1 MKKKAK
7 SRVII
12 PKPGTSTGNQAPKQG
27 NGGGVLMH
35 RGAGDFGPGA
45 GYGGSGMEGW
55 SAPRAGDYELYR
67 EISSHPAV
75 TEVMSIFRA
84 PITTNGWTWVT
95 QATSRQGRQRK
106 APAGEVTAHGVPQEI
121 VDFCRSTLDP
131 LIPALVEDCLRAM
144 EFGCAKFEKIWS
156 NDGRRLILEE
166 LKPLAFDPEQTA
178 ILVEPITGK
187 FMGLRQRF
195 GQEQVTLAPN
205 KCFLYTYG
213 GEPGELHGRSQ
224 HESIRRTYG
233 RYEDVAQAFKRYLC
247 KITKI
252 IVQIHYPDG
261 VSQLAG
267 GAPYPND
274 WIAQQILDAIAEGH
288 SVRFQNL
295 FSSVDP
301 HSNKDMAIAAALAG
315 KSSWIVSAVDV
326 GDKAD
331 HTDGMIKALSYW
343 DKLLARGWMVAER
356 AAFEAVK
363 SGSRADAEQH
373 SNTGDISKQVVA
385 NNVFR
390 AIRRYVVNDV
400 LLYNFGVQAVN
411 SVWPEPDEIT
421 ENRVAGAERFIL
433 AKMQNPTY
441 SAFDAIVNLP
451 DTVEIANL
459 PLMPDY
465 AAKLEDF
472 NSIQRKILE
481 QSAKPQPAP
490 VLPAAE
496 PTPASGN
503 GNGQIHF
510 HSVELAKKKNGK
522 KNGAL
527 KLSSRVHRLNRL
539 IEG

>member
-1 MKKKAK
+1 
-7 SRVII
+7 
-12 PKPGTSTGNQAPKQG
+12 
-27 NGGGVLMH
+27 
-35 RGAGDFGPGA
+35 
-45 GYGGSGMEGW
+45 
-55 SAPRAGDYELYR
+55 
-67 EISSHPAV
+67 
-75 TEVMSIFRA
+75 
-84 PITTNGWTWVT
+84 
-95 QATSRQGRQRK
+95 
-106 APAGEVTAHGVPQEI
+106 
-121 VDFCRSTLDP
+121 
-131 LIPALVEDCLRAM
+131 
-144 EFGCAKFEKIWS
+144 
-156 NDGRRLILEE
+156 
-166 LKPLAFDPEQTA
+166 
-178 ILVEPITGK
+178 
-187 FMGLRQRF
+187 
-195 GQEQVTLAPN
+195 
-205 KCFLYTYG
+205 
-213 GEPGELHGRSQ
+213 
-224 HESIRRTYG
+224 
-233 RYEDVAQAFKRYLC
+233 
-247 KITKI
+247 
-252 IVQIHYPDG
+252 
-261 VSQLAG
+261 
-267 GAPYPND
+267 
-274 WIAQQILDAIAEGH
+274 
-288 SVRFQNL
+288 
-295 FSSVDP
+295 
-301 HSNKDMAIAAALAG
+301 
-315 KSSWIVSAVDV
+315 
-326 GDKAD
+326 
-331 HTDGMIKALSYW
+331 
-343 DKLLARGWMVAER
+343 MVAER

-433 AKMQNPTY
+433 AKMQNPKY

-490 VLPAAE
+490 ALPAAE

-503 GNGQIHF
+503 GNG
-510 HSVELAKKKNGK
+510 AKKKNGK